1 MADSTLTL
9 TARLTAAVLDARR
22 GIVRMHRDVMAALD
36 LSPWDP
42 VRLDGARSTGAIVAE
57 GGADVPPGILLCD
70 DLTLGNAGLQD
81 GTAIRVTKIPLVEA
95 RSVELVG
102 SENVMRVISPD
113 MLRRALLGKMITTGD
128 DISLLPLDTPVHG
141 RVEAAELAT
150 ARRQL
155 QVAMGMQWTTTLVE
169 VTASDAVAPVL
180 VTGATAV
187 SWRGGG
193 TAPGWQQSSATPP
206 TSAGRAGPS
215 ADLFSVTPAPQ
226 RPAAPTTADQMLAGA
241 APPSAQPSS
250 PTAESIS
257 TIGRTSHDSQATATK
272 SVSRSDVRPAAEA
285 LASSSEAPKTDVSA
299 HAIPTLDELPGFK
312 VQADSLT
319 EWLDLG
325 FNHREVLDRLGSK
338 PQLGVLLSG
347 PPGVGKSTLAR
358 AVAAH
363 VGAGVIDVSAP
374 SIAAIESGAA
384 AEALR
389 AAAEQATTNAPT
401 VLLIQDVEALAPRE
415 DPDPISRLFIDLL
428 QRTIAAGEVAV
439 VCTTARPEEVN
450 AELSHPGLLDHQLV
464 LPLPDKTMRKSILE
478 ALLRPIPLADEV
490 SLDEIAAKTPGFV
503 AADLVALR
511 REAAVRAALRQKT
524 ADKPTVSQEDL
535 IGSLDV
541 VRPTAMAE
549 STLEVARVTLEDVGD
564 MAETKT
570 ALTEAVLWPLQYPDT
585 YERLGVSPP
594 RGVLLYGP
602 PGCGKTFLV
611 KAIAGSGQT
620 NVMSVKGAEL
630 LNKWVGESERA
641 VRELFRRA
649 RQASPTLI
657 FMDEVDAIA
666 PPRGQ
671 GTDGGTTD
679 RVVASLLTEL
689 DGVEALNNVFV
700 IGATNRPDLVDP
712 AMLRPGRLDKMIYVP
727 PPDAEARA
735 AVLRASARK
744 TPITRGVD
752 FDAIAEQLDG
762 YSSADCA
769 AIVRE
774 AALVAM
780 RRDMAAPKVT
790 KPDFDQAIRN
800 IKGSLDAD
808 QVAWLEGFANDRDLA

>member
-36 LSPWDP
+36 LSAWDP
-42 VRLDGARSTGAIVAE
+42 VRLDGARSTAAIVAE
-57 GGADVPPGILLCD
+57 GGADVPAGILLCD
-70 DLTLGNAGLQD
+70 DLILGNAGLQD
-81 GTAIRVTKIPLVEA
+81 GTAISVSKIPLREA

-102 SENVMRVISPD
+102 DENVMRMISPD
-113 MLRRALLGKMITTGD
+113 MLRRALLGKMVTVGD
-128 DISLLPLDTPVHG
+128 DISLMPLDNPVHG
-141 RVEAAELAT
+141 GIEAADLEA

-155 QVAMGMQWTTTLVE
+155 RIAMGMQWTTTLVA
-169 VTASDAVAPVL
+169 VTASDSSEPVL

-187 SWRGGG
+187 SWRGGAV
-193 TAPGWQQSSATPP
+193 APGWQRDPATPP
-206 TSAGRAGPS
+206 TSAPAAATGM
-215 ADLFSVTPAPQ
+215 FSVTPAPQ
-226 RPAAPTTADQMLAGA
+226 RPAAPTTADQMLGTG
-241 APPSAQPSS
+241 
-250 PTAESIS
+250 PT
-257 TIGRTSHDSQATATK
+257 RTGVQAKAVTRT
-272 SVSRSDVRPAAEA
+272 DDRPAAEA
-285 LASSSEAPKTDVSA
+285 LTSSSEPPKADISA
-299 HAIPTLDELPGFK
+299 NATPTLDDLSGFK
-312 VQADSLT
+312 TQADSLT

-363 VGAGVIDVSAP
+363 VGAAVIDVSAP

-389 AAAEQATTNAPT
+389 SATEKARSDAPS

-415 DPDPISRLFIDLL
+415 DADPISRIFIDLL
-428 QRTIAAGEVAV
+428 QRTIAEGTIAV
-439 VCTTARPEEVN
+439 ICTTARPEEVSS
-450 AELSHPGLLDHQLV
+450 ELSHPGVLDHQLV
-464 LPLPDKTMRKSILE
+464 LPLPDKAMRKALLD
-478 ALLRPIPLADEV
+478 ALLRPVPLEDGV
-490 SLDEIAAKTPGFV
+490 NLDDIAGRTPGFV
-503 AADLVALR
+503 AADLLALR
-511 REAAVRAALRQKT
+511 REATVRAALRQKD
-524 ADKPTVSQEDL
+524 AEMPTVAAEDL
-535 IGSLDV
+535 IGALDV

-564 MAETKT
+564 MVETKE

-611 KAIAGSGQT
+611 KAIAGQGHT

-649 RQASPTLI
+649 RQAAPTLI

-700 IGATNRPDLVDP
+700 IGATNRPDLVDA

-744 TPITRGVD
+744 TPVTRGVD

-769 AIVRE
+769 AVVRE

-780 RRDMAAPKVT
+780 RRDMSAPKVT

-800 IKGSLDAD
+800 VKGSLDPQ
-808 QVAWLEGFANDRDLA
+808 QVAWLENFANDRDLA

>member
-1 MADSTLTL
+1 MANSTLTL

-42 VRLDGARSTGAIVAE
+42 VRLDGTRSTGAIVAE

-81 GTAIRVTKIPLVEA
+81 GTAIRVTKLSLVEA

-113 MLRRALLGKMITTGD
+113 MLRRALLGKMVTAGD
-128 DISLLPLDTPVHG
+128 DISLLPLDTPIQG

-169 VTASDAVAPVL
+169 VTSTDASAPVL

-193 TAPGWQQSSATPP
+193 TAPGWQHSTGTAP
-206 TSAGRAGPS
+206 TSARPAQPQSG
-215 ADLFSVTPAPQ
+215 LFSVTPAPEK
-226 RPAAPTTADQMLAGA
+226 PATPTTADQMLAGPAGA
-241 APPSAQPSS
+241 APSRPEPSRAEANAPSS
-250 PTAESIS
+250 ASGVTQASAV
-257 TIGRTSHDSQATATK
+257 RTSARTDG
-272 SVSRSDVRPAAEA
+272 RPAAEA
-285 LASSSEAPKTDVSA
+285 LATSSEQAKTDVSA

-312 VQADSLT
+312 TQSDSLT

-338 PQLGVLLSG
+338 PQLGILLSG

-363 VGAGVIDVSAP
+363 VGAGVVDVSAP
-374 SIAAIESGAA
+374 SIAAIEAGAA
-384 AEALR
+384 AETLR
-389 AAAEQATTNAPT
+389 AAADRAAADAPS

-415 DPDPISRLFIDLL
+415 DADPISRLFIDLL
-428 QRTIAAGEVAV
+428 ARTIADGRVAV
-439 VCTTARPEEVN
+439 ICTTARPEEVTP
-450 AELSHPGLLDHQLV
+450 ELSHPGLLDHQIV
-464 LPLPDKTMRKSILE
+464 LPLPDKAMRKSILE
-478 ALLRPIPLADEV
+478 ALLRPVPLAEEV
-490 SLDEIAAKTPGFV
+490 SLDEIAGRTPGFV

-511 REAAVRAALRQKT
+511 REATVRAALRQKT
-524 ADKPTVSQEDL
+524 AEKPTVAQEDL
-535 IGSLDV
+535 LGALDV

-649 RQASPTLI
+649 RQAAPTLI

-735 AVLRASARK
+735 AVLRAAARR

-769 AIVRE
+769 AVVRE

-800 IKGSLDAD
+800 VRGSLDAD
-808 QVAWLEGFANDRDLA
+808 QVAWLEGFAHDRQLA